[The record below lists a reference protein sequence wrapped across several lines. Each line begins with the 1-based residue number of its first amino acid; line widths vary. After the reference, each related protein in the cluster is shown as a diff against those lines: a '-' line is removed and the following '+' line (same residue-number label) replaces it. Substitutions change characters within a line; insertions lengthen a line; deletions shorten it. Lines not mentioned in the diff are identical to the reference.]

1 MCIVSDQTSEAGNVK
16 SFSELHARSGLRFNI
31 RLQEDAWIVPTRA
44 LGRATDPL
52 KYGHISVRVTLA
64 EPITFDYDL
73 L

>member
-1 MCIVSDQTSEAGNVK
+1 MDYCA
-16 SFSELHARSGLRFNI
+16 LLYARSGLRFII

-64 EPITFDYDL
+64 EPITLDHEHRAEIFWSIL
-73 L
+73 VPRNT